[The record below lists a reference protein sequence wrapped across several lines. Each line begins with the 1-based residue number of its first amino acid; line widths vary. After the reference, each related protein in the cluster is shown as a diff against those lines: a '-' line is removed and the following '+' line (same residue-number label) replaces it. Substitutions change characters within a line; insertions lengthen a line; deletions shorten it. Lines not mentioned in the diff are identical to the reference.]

1 MKIMKMKPAVSSNE
15 LGDRFDEIVAL
26 TGLGSR
32 KPKPKVVG
40 VGAAVVVAGGLIGAL
55 MFGSGRDS
63 QQVIV
68 ATHGIDAGSVL
79 TSADMKGVEVSGVLG
94 FQATS
99 AGTLETLIGKVAAV
113 PIAVGTLIVAEQ
125 LQLRQSAPIGK
136 VLVGMVLD
144 PGALPSPDLRF
155 GDRVQ
160 VLTTSNP
167 NAVVDEPAAVLTDAT
182 VWRVWGGLEGSGRRT
197 VTLAVPSGVATQ
209 VGDAAA
215 RNLIRL
221 LVMPNEQSSFD
232 DIAAVVPNQQ
242 VSPIPTNPEVAAA
255 STTKASSTATASPSA
270 SVPGGES

>member
-1 MKIMKMKPAVSSNE
+1 MKIMKTKPAVSSNE
-15 LGDRFDEIVAL
+15 MGDRFDEIVAS

-68 ATHGIDAGSVL
+68 ATHAIDAGSVL
-79 TSADMKGVEVSGVLG
+79 TSADMKGVEVSGQLG
-94 FQATS
+94 FRATS
-99 AGTLETLIGKVAAV
+99 AGNLETLIGKVAAV
-113 PIAVGTLIVAEQ
+113 PIAAGTLIVAEQ

-160 VLTTSNP
+160 VLATSNP
-167 NAVVDEPAAVLTDAT
+167 NAVVDEPAAVMTDAT

-221 LVMPNEQSSFD
+221 LGVPNEQSSFE
-232 DIAAVVPNQQ
+232 DITAVMPTQEG
-242 VSPIPTNPEVAAA
+242 SPIPTTAGA
-255 STTKASSTATASPSA
+255 TATSDPTAA
-270 SVPGGES
+270 TVPGGES

>member
-1 MKIMKMKPAVSSNE
+1 MKIMKTKPAATSNE
-15 LGDRFDEIVAL
+15 FGDRFDEIVASA
-26 TGLGSR
+26 GLGSR
-32 KPKPKVVG
+32 KSKPRVVG
-40 VGAAVVVAGGLIGAL
+40 VGTAIVVAGGLIGAL

-63 QQVIV
+63 QQVLV
-68 ATHGIDAGSVL
+68 ASRAIDAGSVL
-79 TSADMKGVEVSGVLG
+79 TSADVKGVEVSGDLG
-94 FQATS
+94 FRATS
-99 AGTLETLIGKVAAV
+99 AGNLETLIGKVAAV

-160 VLTTSNP
+160 VLATSNP
-167 NAVVDEPAAVLTDAT
+167 NAVVDETAAVMTDAT

-197 VTLAVPSGVATQ
+197 VTLAVPSGVATR

-221 LVMPNEQSSFD
+221 LVVPNEQSSFD

-255 STTKASSTATASPSA
+255 STTTASSSA

>member
-1 MKIMKMKPAVSSNE
+1 MKIMKTKPAATSNE
-15 LGDRFDEIVAL
+15 FGDRFDEIVASS
-26 TGLGSR
+26 GLGSR

-40 VGAAVVVAGGLIGAL
+40 VGAAIVVAGGLIGAL

-63 QQVIV
+63 QQVLV
-68 ATHGIDAGSVL
+68 ASRAIDAGSVL
-79 TSADMKGVEVSGVLG
+79 TSADVKGVEVSGDLG
-94 FQATS
+94 FRATS
-99 AGTLETLIGKVAAV
+99 AGNLETLIGKVAAV

-160 VLTTSNP
+160 VLATSNP
-167 NAVVDEPAAVLTDAT
+167 NAVVDETAAVMTDAT

-197 VTLAVPSGVATQ
+197 VTLAVPSGVATR

-221 LVMPNEQSSFD
+221 LVVPNEQSSFD

-255 STTKASSTATASPSA
+255 STTTASSSA